1 MKPNAFALSVIALVI
16 AAALALLL
24 GPEGLGL
31 PDVDSVGLRGSRVAL
46 AILVGAGLSAVGA
59 ALQALLRN
67 PLADPFVLGVS
78 GGAAMGAALATALAT
93 LLTGP
98 LVVGLAWAGGL
109 TTAGALLGA
118 LLASLLLLAFLRL
131 DPSRADGAI
140 LVGVVVNAFSWSVV
154 AVVRALLPANASA
167 GLSVWLIGTLTYP
180 SPTSLIIA
188 AVSTVVGVAALWWIA
203 GSLAVM
209 RAGDDDARRLG
220 IPVERIRLTV
230 VTATTLLVGVAVST
244 TGVIG
249 FVGLLV
255 PHAVRRLFV
264 DDDRAVIPL
273 SAICGGAL
281 LCGLDGVA
289 RAAFAL
295 IGSEL
300 AVGALCALL
309 GAPAFA
315 LLLLREVRSTP

>member
-1 MKPNAFALSVIALVI
+1 MKPSAVAASLIALAL
-16 AAALALLL
+16 AAGVALLL
-24 GPEGLGL
+24 GPDGFGV
-31 PDVDSVGLRGSRVAL
+31 PDVDSLGLRSSRVAL

-93 LLTGP
+93 LATGP
-98 LVVGLAWAGGL
+98 LLLGLAWAGGL
-109 TTAGALLGA
+109 TTVGALVGA
-118 LLASLLLLAFLRL
+118 LLASLLLLAFLRM
-131 DPSRADGAI
+131 DPARADGAI

-180 SPTSLIIA
+180 SPTALVIA
-188 AVSTVVGVAALWWIA
+188 AVGSVVGLGILWWIA
-203 GSLAVM
+203 GPLAVM
-209 RAGDDDARRLG
+209 RAGDDDALRLG
-220 IPVERIRLTV
+220 IPVERIRLAV
-230 VTATTLLVGVAVST
+230 VAATTLLVGVAVST

-255 PHAVRRLFV
+255 PHAVRRVFV

-273 SAICGGAL
+273 SALCGGAL

-295 IGSEL
+295 VGSEL

-315 LLLLREVRSTP
+315 ILLLREARSTP